1 MLETL
6 EFATGFAHMEWYRKS
21 NGEAVFGE
29 IAARPP
35 GAHTVDTMNFAS
47 DIDLFTGW
55 AEAAVHHTFSLE
67 FERLYNC
74 AIVYKR
80 AQGQGR
86 IERIE
91 GLDGIIESFG
101 EHIAAIELLPVG
113 AHRRDWV
120 RTLLS
125 DGFVFVRHPDLA
137 ATMEMVDRIGS
148 DLHLFAS

>member
-1 MLETL
+1 MLKTL
-6 EFATGFAHMEWYRKS
+6 GHQTGFAHMEWYRKS
-21 NGEAVFGE
+21 NGDAVFGE

-55 AEAAVHHTFSLE
+55 AEAVVHHSFNLK
-67 FERLYNC
+67 FERLFNC

-80 AQGQGR
+80 AQGQGH
-86 IERIE
+86 IDRIE
-91 GLDGIIESFG
+91 GLDRLIDSFG
-101 EHIAAIELLPVG
+101 GHIVAIELLPVG

-125 DGFVFVRHPDLA
+125 DGFVFVRHPDLG
-137 ATMEMVDRIGS
+137 ATMEMADRIGS
-148 DLHLFAS
+148 ELQLYAR